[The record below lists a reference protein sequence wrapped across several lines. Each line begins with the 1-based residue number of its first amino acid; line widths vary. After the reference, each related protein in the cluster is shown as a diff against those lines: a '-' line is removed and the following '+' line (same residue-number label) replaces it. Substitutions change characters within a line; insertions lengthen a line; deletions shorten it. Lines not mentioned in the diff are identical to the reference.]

1 MRRQRH
7 PRRQIRPP
15 PGLTPELAAELATD
29 LATYANQFEVGY
41 NAFEFLFDFG
51 QDYADGTGDA
61 AASTHTR
68 IVTAPAY
75 AKVFLDLLDRSI
87 VDYEAQFGAIALPA
101 SAGAV
106 PVVGVEP
113 AVDDEV
119 VKGKEAE

>member
-7 PRRQIRPP
+7 PRRQTRPP
-15 PGLTPELAAELATD
+15 PGLTPELAAE

-41 NAFEFLFDFG
+41 NAFEFLFDFA
-51 QDYADGTGDA
+51 QDYADGSGDA
-61 AASTHTR
+61 AASAHTR

-87 VDYEAQFGAIALPA
+87 VDYEAQFGAIAVPA
-101 SAGAV
+101 AV
-106 PVVGVEP
+106 PVVVSAEP

-119 VKGKEAE
+119 SKGKEAE